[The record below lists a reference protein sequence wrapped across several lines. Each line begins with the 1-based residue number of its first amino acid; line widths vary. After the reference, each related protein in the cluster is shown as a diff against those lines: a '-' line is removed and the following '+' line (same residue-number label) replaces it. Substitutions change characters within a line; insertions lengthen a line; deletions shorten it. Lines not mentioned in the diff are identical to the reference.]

1 MAMPFSRFPENFPG
15 SDMGVMMTTR
25 RNSERLIASG
35 ALAMAMV
42 WAPMAARAQDS
53 APAGKEAGP
62 EKAGGNADDIVVTGS
77 RIVRSGFQSPT
88 PLNVIGETELR
99 TQSVSNNIADFVNT
113 LPAVAGS
120 TRPANSRLA
129 ISSGL
134 AGINAINLRNLGTTR
149 TLVLLDGHRS
159 VGSDITGDVDVNDFP
174 QDLIKR
180 VEVVTGGASA
190 AYGSDA
196 VSGVVNFVLDKTFT
210 GLRMNVESGFNQKGD
225 GFNYKGS
232 IAAGM
237 KFAGGRGHFMVDGEW
252 AHKDG
257 IFDSSKYSWNQNGDR
272 ILTNPNY
279 TASNGQPQY
288 LVVSGAGTNNTLPG
302 GIINSSVGTTTNALR
317 GIYFGQNGSI
327 NRYNYGTTSNSTTSV
342 GGSAA
347 VADGNRRIGM
357 DAQEDRRGVFS
368 RASFEISPALNI
380 YGEASYNWHH
390 SVFNAGPSLISSAVL
405 SASNPYVQQTL
416 GSLLTGTTSITVGS
430 SNAGFPYRINDNTR
444 KVQRYVL
451 GADGKFEF
459 LGKAFRWSSYGQYGV
474 TNTHEME
481 RNIINNAN
489 LALALDAVAA
499 PAGNALGVAAG
510 TVVCRSTL
518 TATTNGCSPLNILG
532 TNVSSASALAYVLGN
547 PYRNQTFKQT
557 VAEANLSF
565 DPFHTWAGAVSVS
578 TGFAYRRE
586 QVSGYVPTEY
596 QSGWSVGNFRPTF
609 GSYDVK
615 EGYIET
621 AIPLGMGLN
630 VNGAARFTGYSTS
643 GYVTTWKGGATF
655 QPIRDIT
662 LRFTRSRD
670 IRAPNLNEL
679 YQAGTSR
686 TNTLNDPFNSNA
698 VTTFTEVT
706 TGNTQ
711 LKAEISN
718 TLTFGGVVQPR
729 FIPGLSLSVDY
740 YDIAINNAIGQV
752 YSQEIVNRCYN
763 GLTAYCSA
771 ITRTPT
777 GATQLTVNLSPFNF
791 STIQAR
797 GIDFEASY
805 LLPLSRISSSLPG
818 ELSLRGMATKY
829 LKDYINNGID
839 RPIDYVG
846 SMSDGVPQW
855 IYRFA
860 ATYTLKDFTSALV
873 VRGVSPGTISNT
885 YTTCTTS
892 CPASTTAYPTIDQN
906 HVGGATYLDLSLS
919 RKVPMGKSSLEVY
932 FNITNLLDKDPPII
946 ASGGLSTS
954 GTYYDL
960 LGRSFR
966 MGLRFQL

>member
-1 MAMPFSRFPENFPG
+1 M
-15 SDMGVMMTTR
+15 
-25 RNSERLIASG
+25 IASG
-35 ALAMAMV
+35 ALAVALA
-42 WAPMAARAQDS
+42 WSPMAAQAQDGTAAKS
-53 APAGKEAGP
+53 DDHASDTPKTEGAPS
-62 EKAGGNADDIVVTGS
+62 DILVTGS

-88 PLNVIGETELR
+88 PLNVISESELR
-99 TQSVSNNIADFVNT
+99 SQSVSNNIADFVNT

-134 AGINAINLRNLGTTR
+134 AGINALNLRNLGTTR

-180 VEVVTGGASA
+180 VEIVTGGASA

-196 VSGVVNFVLDKTFT
+196 VSGVVNFVLDKGFT

-237 KFAGGRGHFMVDGEW
+237 KFAGGRGHILLDGEW

-257 IFDSSKYSWNQNGDR
+257 IFDASKYSWNQNGDR
-272 ILTNPNY
+272 LLTNPAY
-279 TASNGQPQY
+279 TATNGKPQY
-288 LVVSGAGTNNTLPG
+288 LVVTGAGTNNTLPG
-302 GIINSSVGTTTNALR
+302 GIINSSAGATANALR
-317 GIYFGQNGSI
+317 GIYFGANGAI
-327 NRYNYGTTSNSTTSV
+327 GRYNYGSPSNTTTSV
-342 GGSAA
+342 GGDAA
-347 VADGNRRIGM
+347 LADGNRRIGL
-357 DAQEDRRGVFS
+357 DAQEDRRGLFGRTS
-368 RASFEISPALNI
+368 YEISDALNI

-390 SVFNAGPSLISSAVL
+390 TVFNAGPSLISSATL
-405 SASNPYVQQTL
+405 QATNPYVQQTL
-416 GSLLTGTTSITVGS
+416 GSLLTGTNTITVGS

-444 KVQRYVL
+444 SVQRYVL
-451 GADGKFEF
+451 GGDGKFQW
-459 LGKAFRWSSYGQYGV
+459 LGKTFRWTSYAQYGV

-481 RNIINNAN
+481 RNILNNAN
-489 LALALDAVAA
+489 LALALDAVSA

-510 TVVCRSTL
+510 TVVCRSSL
-518 TATTNGCSPLNILG
+518 TNTGNGCSPLNILG
-532 TNVSSASALAYVLGN
+532 TNVSSASALGYVLGN

-557 VAEANLSF
+557 VAEANLSV
-565 DPFHTWAGAVSVS
+565 DPFSTWAGAVSLS

-586 QVSGYVPTEY
+586 QVSGYVPTQY
-596 QSGWSVGNFRPTF
+596 QTGWSVGNFLPTF

-615 EGYIET
+615 EGYVET
-621 AIPLGMGLN
+621 VVPLGLGLT
-630 VNGAARFTGYSTS
+630 VNGAGRFTGYSTS

-655 QPIRDIT
+655 QPIHDIT

-686 TNTLNDPFNSNA
+686 TNTLNDPFNANA
-698 VTTFTEVT
+698 VTTFLEVT
-706 TGNTQ
+706 TGNRN
-711 LKAEISN
+711 LKPEIAN

-729 FIPGLSLSVDY
+729 FIPGLSLSTDY
-740 YDIAINNAIGQV
+740 YDIQINNAIGQV
-752 YSQEIVNRCYN
+752 YSQEIVNRCYR
-763 GLTAYCSA
+763 GLTDYCSA
-771 ITRTPT
+771 ITRTPN
-777 GATQLTVNLSPFNF
+777 GITQLTVNLSPFNF
-791 STIQAR
+791 STIHAR

-805 LLPLSRISSSLPG
+805 QLPLSRISLPG

-829 LKDYINNGID
+829 LKDFINNGID

-885 YTTCTTS
+885 YIQCTSGCPTY
-892 CPASTTAYPTIDQN
+892 PASLVTSYPTIDQN

-919 RKVPMGKSSLEVY
+919 RKVPLGRSSLEVY
-932 FNITNLLDKDPPII
+932 FDITNLLDKDPPIV
-946 ASGGLSTS
+946 ASGGLSTTGS
-954 GTYYDL
+954 YFDL
-960 LGRSFR
+960 LGRTFR